1 MHRGERGSVL
11 LNAWFLEFDLFQ
23 SMGLDA
29 VSLAAQGRRPRHL
42 YLYEPADPVSAAW
55 AKANIERRGGNPV
68 SMMETIRLAGLQR
81 DHASGEW
88 SAGVTSAPALIH

>member
-1 MHRGERGSVL
+1 MHWGERRSVL
-11 LNAWFLEFDLFQ
+11 LNAWSLEFDLFQ

-42 YLYEPADPVSAAW
+42 YLYEPADPVSAAR

-68 SMMETIRLAGLQR
+68 T
-81 DHASGEW
+81 
-88 SAGVTSAPALIH
+88 

>member
-1 MHRGERGSVL
+1 MHWGERGSVP
-11 LNAWFLEFDLFQ
+11 LNAWSLAFDLFQ
-23 SMGLDA
+23 LGLDA

-68 SMMETIRLAGLQR
+68 SMMEAIRLGGLQR
-81 DHASGEW
+81 DHASREW
-88 SAGVTSAPALIH
+88 SAGVTAAPALIH